1 MKKIRMIVSACAVF
15 AIVGGALAFTAPYG
29 QGSIYC
35 DSDNS
40 CTTRVNFRVQP
51 GGTATPCQTGITP
64 HVLVSANNCQPS
76 SGPFVSTTPGK

>member
-1 MKKIRMIVSACAVF
+1 MKKVRMIVSAFAVF
-15 AIVGGALAFTAPYG
+15 AIVGSALAFAPYG
-29 QGSIYC
+29 QGSVYC

-40 CTTRVNFRVQP
+40 CTTRVSFRVQS